1 MKHIT
6 YAEKSL
12 LVGDATAD
20 ALLEYAAALSSR
32 GRGESV
38 TVHAISSDGD
48 EVDATFLLGAGAPF
62 MAETTTSTI
71 TEPDNDATVDAIRA
85 DLRRMQHPESVSPY
99 AGEDDAPHDLGGLA
113 DI

>member
-1 MKHIT
+1 
-6 YAEKSL
+6 
-12 LVGDATAD
+12 
-20 ALLEYAAALSSR
+20 
-32 GRGESV
+32 
-38 TVHAISSDGD
+38 
-48 EVDATFLLGAGAPF
+48 

-99 AGEDDAPHDLGGLA
+99 AGEDDAPHDLGGLP